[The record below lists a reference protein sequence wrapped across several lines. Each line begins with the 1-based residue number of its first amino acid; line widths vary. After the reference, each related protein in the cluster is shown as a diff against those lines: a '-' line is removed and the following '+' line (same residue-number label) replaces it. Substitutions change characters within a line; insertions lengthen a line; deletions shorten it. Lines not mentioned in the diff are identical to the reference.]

1 MASSDVKTAS
11 PIAVPSPSC
20 SRLIPRSTTAIL
32 SVGGT
37 MRRAPLSKLTRPTR
51 TPFGTFLRKVR
62 AASCAAARRD
72 GATSVASIDSEVS
85 MASTTTPR
93 LSAVCCA
100 TAGLASESD
109 ERDEPEQQPDG
120 REVPAPTGPLGG
132 HGVEQVHGRE
142 AHDVAPPAQ
151 LRHDVGGQQQ
161 DRQEQEPEPGGGE
174 EGQGEHQRRLP
185 GARVAP
191 TRWRRRA
198 PTKRTR
204 STTQS
209 RSVRRTRWWAPAA
222 AIRWATSVRREAA
235 ASA

>member
-20 SRLIPRSTTAIL
+20 RRLIPRSTTAIL

-37 MRRAPLSKLTRPTR
+37 MRRAPLSKLDEADPHA
-51 TPFGTFLRKVR
+51 LRHVLEE
-62 AASCAAARRD
+62 
-72 GATSVASIDSEVS
+72 GAGGVL
-85 MASTTTPR
+85 R
-93 LSAVCCA
+93 GGQ
-100 TAGLASESD
+100 AGRGHVLGLHRQRGVHGEHDDAPLVGGLLRHRGLGQRERQ
-109 ERDEPEQQPDG
+109 RDEPEQQPDG
-120 REVPAPTGPLGG
+120 REVPAPAGPLGG